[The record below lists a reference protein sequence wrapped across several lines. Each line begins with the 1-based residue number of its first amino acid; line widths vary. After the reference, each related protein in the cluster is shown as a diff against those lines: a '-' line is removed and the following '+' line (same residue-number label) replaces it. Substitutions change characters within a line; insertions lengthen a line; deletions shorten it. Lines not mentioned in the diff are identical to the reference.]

1 MLKFIYSEKATK
13 FCEISTLEVVVCS
26 TVKSKAEIMQNF
38 VALSEYMIFKRDF
51 QFKSVRRDFQFM
63 FLIAS
68 KITY

>member
-1 MLKFIYSEKATK
+1 MLKFIYFEKATK
-13 FCEISTLEVVVCS
+13 FCEISTLEVAVCS

-38 VALSEYMIFKRDF
+38 VALSEYMNFKRDF